1 MKHLKAKTEYD
12 YAVNE
17 QRPNASVLD
26 TFPRPQLVTHVTLYG
41 SENTSLCP
49 ITTQPDFWSVRIEYW
64 PKEKCLESKSL
75 KLYLMSFRSF
85 GAFCEQL
92 SSKICDDVYHV
103 LHCPLLVTVTFNS
116 RGGVVIESTS
126 KEDA

>member
-1 MKHLKAKTEYD
+1 MKHLKSKQEYD

-17 QRPNASVLD
+17 QRPNAGVLD
-26 TFPRPQLVTHVTLYG
+26 TFPRPALCKHVTLYG

-49 ITTQPDFWSVRIEYW
+49 ITTQPDFWSVRIEYR
-64 PKEKCLESKSL
+64 PSEKCLESKSL

-92 SSKICDDVYHV
+92 SSKICDDVYSV
-103 LHCPLLVTVTFNS
+103 LKCPLSVTVTFNS

-126 KEDA
+126 EEAA

>member
-1 MKHLKAKTEYD
+1 MKHLKSKREYD
-12 YAVNE
+12 HAVNE

-26 TFPRPQLVTHVTLYG
+26 TFPKPNFCTQVTLYG

-64 PKEKCLESKSL
+64 PKDKCLESKSL

-92 SSKICDDVYHV
+92 SSKICDDIYSILKCHV
-103 LHCPLLVTVTFNS
+103 SVTVTFNS

-126 KEDA
+126 EEAA